1 MRQLVFATH
10 NINKMKEIQS
20 LMPQHI
26 QLLSLDDIGCFEDIE
41 ETESTI
47 EANAILKASYIKQ
60 KYGYDVFADD
70 TGLEVNVLGGQPGVY
85 SARYAGEHK
94 NDADNVQLLLQNMKG
109 KTDRE
114 ARFKTVIALCLGADI
129 HIFEGIV
136 EGTITNTPTGT
147 NGFGYDPIFQPKG
160 FSETFAQLSLTVK
173 NTIGHR
179 GKAFEKLLDFLEKN
193 E

>member
-114 ARFKTVIALCLGADI
+114 AQFKTVIALCLGADI
-129 HIFEGIV
+129 HVFEGIV

-147 NGFGYDPIFQPKG
+147 NGFGYDPVFQPKG
-160 FSETFAQLSLTVK
+160 FSETFAQLPLTVK

>member
-26 QLLSLDDIGCFEDIE
+26 QLLSLDDIGCLEDIK

-47 EANAILKASYIKQ
+47 EANAILKANYIKQ

-70 TGLEVNVLGGQPGVY
+70 TGLEVSVLGGQPGVY

-129 HIFEGIV
+129 HVFEGIV
-136 EGTITNTPTGT
+136 EGTITNTPIGT
-147 NGFGYDPIFQPKG
+147 NGFGYDPVFQPKG
-160 FSETFAQLSLTVK
+160 FSETFAQLPLTVK